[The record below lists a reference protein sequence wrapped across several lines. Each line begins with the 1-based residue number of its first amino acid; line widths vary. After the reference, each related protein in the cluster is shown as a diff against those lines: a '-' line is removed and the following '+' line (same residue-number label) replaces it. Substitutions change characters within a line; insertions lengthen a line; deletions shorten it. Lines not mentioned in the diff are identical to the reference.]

1 MLEGADK
8 GPDKKTI
15 TPESFSWV
23 FTEDHFPGN
32 LFQAVFHF
40 GKQFH
45 IAAGKLLGSNRTGNT
60 KAQNTGKK
68 EFTDQLHVIN
78 FKRAALFTKLS
89 ASG

>member
-1 MLEGADK
+1 MLESANE

-15 TPESFSWV
+15 TPESFSWI
-23 FTEDHFPGN
+23 FAKNHFPGN

-40 GKQFH
+40 GQDFH
-45 IAAGKLLGSNRTGNT
+45 ITTRKLLGITHVGNT

-68 EFTDQLHVIN
+68 EFTDQLHVIY

>member
-15 TPESFSWV
+15 TPESFSWI
-23 FTEDHFPGN
+23 FAKNHFPGN

-40 GKQFH
+40 GQDFH
-45 IAAGKLLGSNRTGNT
+45 IITRKLLGSNRTGNA
-60 KAQNTGKK
+60 KAQYTGKK
-68 EFTDQLHVIN
+68 EFTDQLHVIY
-78 FKRAALFTKLS
+78 FKRAALPTKLS